1 MADLQRRQLLSWLLA
16 SPLLLQT
23 ASSNAL
29 APPLAFA
36 SAATRQDGQHT
47 LSIFN
52 LDGALRQQHRLPDRA
67 HQVLAHP
74 QRPWV
79 FTLARRPGY
88 YIDVYDYRQ
97 QQPLALLHPEPGH
110 HFNGHAQLSA
120 DQRYLLTSEQ
130 PEGKDQ
136 GLLVLRDLEQ
146 NFQVVD
152 AFATHGIEPHEFQL
166 LPDRQ
171 TLVVANGGIRT
182 RGREKLDV
190 EAMQPSLVY
199 LDASTGRLLEQQ
211 QLADEYQQCSIR
223 HLDSA
228 TDGQLILALQYEGH
242 PADDVPLVLAHR
254 RGESLQP
261 LQLPEAI
268 RSQLQQYC
276 GSACFDASGRYAAV
290 SSPKGN
296 LVTCWDMDQRSF
308 LQAVPVVDGCGLAAT
323 ATSGEFVVSSGRGH
337 LYRIQ
342 ATAPQKQSLADPGT
356 AVRQLM
362 WDNHM
367 TLLPQPA

>member
-23 ASSNAL
+23 ASGKAL
-29 APPLAFA
+29 AASLAFA
-36 SAATRQDGQHT
+36 SAATRPDGQHT

-52 LDGALRQQHRLPDRA
+52 LNGALRQQHRLPDRA

-88 YIDVYDYRQ
+88 YLDIYDYRQ
-97 QQPLALLHPEPGH
+97 QQQVALLQPQPGH

-120 DQRYLLTSEQ
+120 DLRYLLTSEQ
-130 PEGKDQ
+130 PEGQDQ
-136 GLLVLRDLEQ
+136 GLLVLRDLER

-152 AFATHGIEPHEFQL
+152 AFPTHGIEPHEFQL

-199 LDASTGRLLEQQ
+199 LDARNGQLLEQQ
-211 QLADEYQQCSIR
+211 QLAKEYHQCSIR
-223 HLDSA
+223 HLDSNA
-228 TDGQLILALQYEGH
+228 EGQLILALQYEGH
-242 PADDVPLVLAHR
+242 PADEVPLILAHR
-254 RGESLQP
+254 RGEALQP
-261 LQLPEAI
+261 LQLPESI

-296 LVTCWDMDQRSF
+296 LVTCWDMTERRF
-308 LQAVPVVDGCGLAAT
+308 LQAVPIVDGCGLAAT
-323 ATSGEFVVSSGRGH
+323 NSSGEFVVSGGRGH

-342 ATAPQKQSLADPGT
+342 ATDPQRHSLADPGS
-356 AVRQLM
+356 AARQLM
-362 WDNHM
+362 WDNHLA
-367 TLLPQPA
+367 LLPQPV